1 MSSNIV
7 FFCKECGYESP
18 KWLGKCP
25 GCNSWNSFVEE
36 KINKTKSLKST
47 NKVFSSTFNNKSEVK
62 KLKDIVVNESI
73 RIDTGYVEL
82 NRVFGGGIVEG
93 SLTLIGGEPG
103 IGKSTLIMQVCH
115 KLSTHGKVLYVSGE
129 ESETQV
135 KLRADRLKVDSD
147 NILFLNEKSF
157 IELNKYISEIE
168 SNIETIEPKFCI
180 IDSIQTMYDEEIS
193 SVPGSIS
200 QVKEVTARMMYLAK
214 RKNITVIVIGHVT
227 KDGVIA
233 GPRILEHMVDT
244 VLYIEGERFFTHRV
258 IRSVKNRFGST
269 NEIGI
274 FDMQDIGMVEVTNI
288 SEIFLS
294 DSKSNLPGT
303 ATVATIE
310 GTSTILLEIQA
321 LTAHSY
327 YNNPRRV
334 ANGIDLNRLN
344 MILAVLEKRCN
355 MGLGS
360 QDIYVNVIGGIRV
373 DEPAVDLAVAM
384 AIVSNYKNKVIDKKS
399 VFIGELGLTGEI
411 RSINNFEK
419 RVKEIEKMGYNKIYA
434 SKRQIDNLKS
444 TMKNEKLNIE
454 LIGIKSIDESID
466 YNLSR

>member
-1 MSSNIV
+1 MASNTV
-7 FFCKECGYESP
+7 FFCKECGYESA

-25 GCNSWNSFVEE
+25 SCNSWNSFVEE
-36 KINKTKSLKST
+36 KITKTKTSKS
-47 NKVFSSTFNNKSEVK
+47 SSKGFAGTFDNKSEVK
-62 KLKDIVVNESI
+62 KLNDIKINESV
-73 RIDTGYVEL
+73 RLDTGYMEL

-103 IGKSTLIMQVCH
+103 IGKSTLIMQVCNN
-115 KLSTHGKVLYVSGE
+115 LSKHGKVLYVSGE

-135 KLRADRLKVDSD
+135 KLRADRLNVHSE
-147 NILFLNEKSF
+147 NILFLSETN
-157 IELNKYISEIE
+157 IS
-168 SNIETIEPKFCI
+168 TIENRIDETDPKFCI
-180 IDSIQTMYDEEIS
+180 IDSIQTMYDEEIT

-214 RKNITVIVIGHVT
+214 RKNVTVIVIGHVT

-274 FDMQDIGMVEVTNI
+274 FDMQDVGMVEVTNI

-294 DSKSNLPGT
+294 DTKSNLPGT
-303 ATVATIE
+303 SIVATVE

-321 LTAHSY
+321 LTSHSY

-355 MGLGS
+355 YNLGT
-360 QDIYVNVIGGIRV
+360 QDIYVNVIGGIKV

-384 AIVSNYKNKVIDKKS
+384 AIVSNFKNKVIDNRT
-399 VFIGELGLTGEI
+399 VFIGELGLTGEV

-419 RVKEIEKMGYNKIYA
+419 RVKEIEKMGYSKIYA
-434 SKRQIDNLKS
+434 NKRQIENMKKS
-444 TMKNEKLNIE
+444 FKDEKIKIE
-454 LIGIKSIDESID
+454 LIGINTIDEAIN
-466 YNLSR
+466 YVVNR

>member
-1 MSSNIV
+1 MATNTV
-7 FFCKECGYESP
+7 FFCKECGYESA

-36 KINKTKSLKST
+36 KINKSKTTKSNSKG
-47 NKVFSSTFNNKSEVK
+47 FSSTFSNKSEVK

-73 RIDTGYVEL
+73 RLDTGYAEL

-147 NILFLNEKSF
+147 NILFLSETS
-157 IELNKYISEIE
+157 ISEIE
-168 SNIETIEPKFCI
+168 NKIESVEPKFCI

-193 SVPGSIS
+193 SVPGSVS

-214 RKNITVIVIGHVT
+214 QKNITVIVIGHVT

-288 SEIFLS
+288 SELFLS

-303 ATVATIE
+303 ATVATVE

-355 MGLGS
+355 IGLGS

-373 DEPAVDLAVAM
+373 DEPAVDLAIAM
-384 AIVSNYKNKVIDKKS
+384 AIVSNYKNKVIDNKT

-419 RVKEIEKMGYNKIYA
+419 RVKEIEKMGYKKIYA
-434 SKRQIDNLKS
+434 SKRQIDNLK
-444 TMKNEKLNIE
+444 TTTKNEKLNIE
-454 LIGIKSIDESID
+454 LVGIKTIDEAISYII
-466 YNLSR
+466 NR

>member
-1 MSSNIV
+1 MATNTV
-7 FFCKECGYESP
+7 FFCKECGYESA

-36 KINKTKSLKST
+36 KINKSKATKSQTKG
-47 NKVFSSTFNNKSEVK
+47 FSSTFSNKSEVK

-73 RIDTGYVEL
+73 RLDTGYAEL

-147 NILFLNEKSF
+147 NILFLSETS
-157 IELNKYISEIE
+157 ISEIE
-168 SNIETIEPKFCI
+168 NKIESVEPKFCI
-180 IDSIQTMYDEEIS
+180 IDSIQTMYDEDIS
-193 SVPGSIS
+193 SVPGSVS

-214 RKNITVIVIGHVT
+214 QKNITVIVIGHVT

-288 SEIFLS
+288 SELFLS

-303 ATVATIE
+303 ATVATVE

-355 MGLGS
+355 IGLGS

-384 AIVSNYKNKVIDKKS
+384 AIVSNYKNKVIDNKT

-419 RVKEIEKMGYNKIYA
+419 RVKEIEKMGYKKIYA
-434 SKRQIDNLKS
+434 SKRQIDNLKT

-454 LIGIKSIDESID
+454 LVGIKTIDEAIN
-466 YNLSR
+466 YILNR

>member
-1 MSSNIV
+1 MATNTV
-7 FFCKECGYESP
+7 FFCKECGYESA

-36 KINKTKSLKST
+36 KINKSKATKSQTKG
-47 NKVFSSTFNNKSEVK
+47 FSSTFSNKSEVK

-73 RIDTGYVEL
+73 RLDTGYAEL

-147 NILFLNEKSF
+147 NILFLSETS
-157 IELNKYISEIE
+157 ISEIE
-168 SNIETIEPKFCI
+168 NKIESVEPKFCI
-180 IDSIQTMYDEEIS
+180 IDSIQTMYDEDIS
-193 SVPGSIS
+193 SVPGSVS

-214 RKNITVIVIGHVT
+214 QKNITVIVIGHVT

-288 SEIFLS
+288 SELFLS
-294 DSKSNLPGT
+294 DNKSNLPGT
-303 ATVATIE
+303 ATVATVE

-355 MGLGS
+355 IGLGS

-384 AIVSNYKNKVIDKKS
+384 AIVSNYKNKVIDNKT

-419 RVKEIEKMGYNKIYA
+419 RVKEIEKMGYKKIYA
-434 SKRQIDNLKS
+434 SKRQIDNLKT

-454 LIGIKSIDESID
+454 LVGIKTIDEAIN
-466 YNLSR
+466 YILNR